1 MPSTAVRA
9 NGSCGPNMS
18 NLRSMGFDDLL
29 AGNARYADAFQ
40 EAGVPGRA
48 ARGVAVVTCMD
59 SRLDPLAMLGL
70 KVGDAKVLRTPGGR
84 VTPEVLTGL
93 VVGVHLLGVER
104 IMVIAHS
111 RCAMASGDDAR
122 IADAIAGADG
132 AQVHGM
138 TIGATTD
145 QAAAL
150 AFDVSVLR
158 ANPLIPA
165 EVGGFT
171 YDVDTGI
178 LTQVH

>member
-1 MPSTAVRA
+1 
-9 NGSCGPNMS
+9 
-18 NLRSMGFDDLL
+18 MGFNDLL
-29 AGNARYADAFQ
+29 AGNARFAAEFQ
-40 EAGVPGRA
+40 NAGIPGRA

-59 SRLDPLAMLGL
+59 SRLDPLAMLDL

-84 VTPEVLTGL
+84 VTPEVVTGL

-111 RCAMASGDDAR
+111 RCAMASGDDAQ
-122 IADAIAGADG
+122 IADAIASADG

-138 TIGATTD
+138 AIGASTD

-150 AFDVSVLR
+150 AFDVSALR

-165 EVGGFT
+165 EVGGFM

-178 LTQVH
+178 IAQVH